1 MRNWRCK
8 AHRARMVLCFWW
20 LNRHLDY
27 LECRIALGS
36 LLRRTFPQKGS
47 ALNNHGGNHVVF
59 TVPWIHD
66 ARPLLRS
73 AR

>member
-8 AHRARMVLCFWW
+8 APGVRMVLCFWW

-27 LECRIALGS
+27 LECRIALRS
-36 LLRRTFPQKGS
+36 LLRRPFPQKDS
-47 ALNNHGGNHVVF
+47 ALNNHGGDHVVF

-66 ARPLLRS
+66 ARPLL
-73 AR
+73 